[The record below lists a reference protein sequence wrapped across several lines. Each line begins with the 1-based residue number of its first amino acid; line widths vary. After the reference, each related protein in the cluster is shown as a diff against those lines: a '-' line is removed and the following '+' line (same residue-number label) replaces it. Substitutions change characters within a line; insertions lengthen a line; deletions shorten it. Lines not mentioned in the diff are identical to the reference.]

1 MDIKNFN
8 KTNINDFVK
17 EGQNNNLDE
26 VQQKALD
33 NLKQEYGPQ
42 IDDLIGRFQ
51 NMSEAELITEVFKI
65 INEKKRNGTF
75 NPQDID
81 NLAKIISPL
90 LNEEQKKKMEQ
101 LIQLIK

>member
-26 VQQKALD
+26 EQQKALD

>member
-8 KTNINDFVK
+8 KININDFVK

-26 VQQKALD
+26 EQQKALD
-33 NLKQEYGPQ
+33 NLKQEYGSQ